1 MATETSAQTR
11 TGVTLASS
19 AAFDRFAGIAGIVT
33 GVSSLL
39 YAVFFLLVKGAA
51 HDLLPPLLL
60 ALGGFLATAVA
71 VALYARV
78 RAADGIFAAWALL
91 LAVLGQFG
99 TALHGVTDLA
109 NVLAPA
115 AHAPDLSA
123 LPNPADPRGFSAFGV
138 VGVAV
143 FVFAWLI
150 QRSGSLPRGLG
161 YLGYALAV
169 ALVALFLGALFG
181 NPASSLFILIPGG
194 FASLIATPAWN
205 IWLGA
210 LFLQRRGA

>member
-1 MATETSAQTR
+1 MATETSARTS
-11 TGVTLASS
+11 TGVVVTSS

-60 ALGGFLATAVA
+60 ALGGFLAPAVA

-78 RAADGIFAAWALL
+78 RASDAMFAAWALL
-91 LAVLGQFG
+91 LALLGQFG

-115 AHAPDLSA
+115 AHAPDLST

-150 QRSGSLPRGLG
+150 QRSGSLPRGLA

-169 ALVALFLGALFG
+169 SLVALFLGALFG
-181 NPASSLFILIPGG
+181 NPASSLFILVPGG
-194 FASLIATPAWN
+194 FASLIATPIWN